1 MTLNST
7 SPTETPNEQARMN
20 NVAMLIDW
28 ENIKASAI
36 NSLRTPPDIITLKKI
51 ARKYGSLRVARA
63 YANWTDSGGWHAGDA
78 ERLSA
83 QGIEPVFVATKHF
96 NGEYEKDLVDLRL
109 ACDGMEL
116 LSMHPEIECFVIVSG
131 DGALETLL
139 SKLSARGKRVVRVA
153 VQEGCVKRLNVLG
166 EERVLYDDWVK
177 GFRFSKDAEVTTAT
191 GKLADAVK
199 AIAEAGSNRGL
210 HAVKEWMRREE
221 PEFEE
226 ERHGIPTFR
235 HLAYLAESLGL
246 VRIDARKEPAQ
257 AYRPDEEIALDG
269 AVLPSGDA
277 WKTFIGRLDPSK
289 VYDKAGLGS
298 CFRDSSPGLA
308 MISLD
313 EMVDL
318 ALQSDVMTRVSSKH
332 VTRDEKTW
340 YTNTSRLNA
349 HHPRVQVVLA
359 GA

>member
-1 MTLNST
+1 
-7 SPTETPNEQARMN
+7 MN

-139 SKLSARGKRVVRVA
+139 SKLSARGKRVVATRKA
-153 VQEGCVKRLNVLG
+153 V
-166 EERVLYDDWVK
+166 
-177 GFRFSKDAEVTTAT
+177 S
-191 GKLADAVK
+191 
-199 AIAEAGSNRGL
+199 
-210 HAVKEWMRREE
+210 
-221 PEFEE
+221 
-226 ERHGIPTFR
+226 
-235 HLAYLAESLGL
+235 GL
-246 VRIDARKEPAQ
+246 VTESHFFPNEGHVLQQQANIDTRH
-257 AYRPDEEIALDG
+257 REIA
-269 AVLPSGDA
+269 SFF
-277 WKTFIGRLDPSK
+277 KRN
-289 VYDKAGLGS
+289 
-298 CFRDSSPGLA
+298 LA
-308 MISLD
+308 
-313 EMVDL
+313 
-318 ALQSDVMTRVSSKH
+318 
-332 VTRDEKTW
+332 
-340 YTNTSRLNA
+340 
-349 HHPRVQVVLA
+349 P
-359 GA
+359 